1 MTYRITFAVSG
12 RARFLSHLETV
23 DMLLGA
29 LRRAG
34 FEIALSRGPKP
45 RPVIALAV
53 PRAVGVES
61 LGELVDV
68 DLLGEHDPVEVA
80 ERLANQL
87 PLGITVLGADLAD
100 GKSAASRVQRVCYA
114 AEVADDIDWNEA
126 LALFGGLAEAMVVRT
141 APDKPDKP
149 VDVKRFCTT
158 VHHEPGRLVFDIELS
173 PEGAARPEEVVQ
185 AVAAAIG
192 ATPTINRLVRTQ
204 IVLREQPVGVT
215 Q

>member
-1 MTYRITFAVSG
+1 MAG

-45 RPVIALAV
+45 RPVIALAF

-61 LGELVDV
+61 LAELADV
-68 DLLGEHDPVEVA
+68 ELLGDHDPIDVG
-80 ERLANQL
+80 ERLANRL
-87 PLGITVLGADLAD
+87 PFGVTVVGVAESE
-100 GKSAASRVQRVCYA
+100 GRRAAAQVQAIRYA
-114 AEVADDIDWNEA
+114 ADVADDLDWDAA
-126 LALFGGLAEAMVVRT
+126 LAAFSAAPEAVVTRN
-141 APDKPDKP
+141 APGKPDKR
-149 VDVKRFCTT
+149 VDVKRFCATPR
-158 VHHEPGRLVFDIELS
+158 HEPGRLVFEIELS
-173 PEGAARPEEVVQ
+173 GEGSARPEEVVH

-192 ATPTINRLVRTQ
+192 ATPTISRLVRTQ
-204 IVLREQPVGVT
+204 IVLRDQPAGVP